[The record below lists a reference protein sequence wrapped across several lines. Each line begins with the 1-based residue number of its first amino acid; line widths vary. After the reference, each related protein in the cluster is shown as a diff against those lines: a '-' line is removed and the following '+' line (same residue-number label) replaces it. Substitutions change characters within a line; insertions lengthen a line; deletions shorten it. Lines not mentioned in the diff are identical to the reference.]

1 MGVWSNSFFL
11 RISTQVD
18 LGTIRERCSTH
29 FKYRT
34 RHGFVCDLEL
44 MASNAADFNGSNHEI
59 ALEAARIVAF
69 AKSALANDATALDA
83 LEVCRLRL
91 AFFLLTEMDRLRG
104 RKRMHFGG
112 R

>member
-1 MGVWSNSFFL
+1 
-11 RISTQVD
+11 
-18 LGTIRERCSTH
+18 
-29 FKYRT
+29 
-34 RHGFVCDLEL
+34 